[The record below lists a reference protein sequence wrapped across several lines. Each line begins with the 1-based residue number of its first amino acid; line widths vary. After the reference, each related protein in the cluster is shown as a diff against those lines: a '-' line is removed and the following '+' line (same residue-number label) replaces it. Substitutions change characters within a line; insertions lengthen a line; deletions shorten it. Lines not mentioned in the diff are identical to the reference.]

1 MNIQELTELFDLS
14 TSVDHATAVLQ
25 TKTCRQVIEML
36 QTIPGIIIG
45 DDVGM
50 GKTYI
55 AISAAMC
62 FLDSYPNKK
71 VIIVTPS
78 WLLNAKWY
86 QDIRNFIEKNL
97 HSDRVQL
104 RESDVIEIKQSSGT
118 YISQIAN
125 AAKVGKIILIPI
137 NVLSSMGWKYE
148 KGFFISCWFKHRC
161 LQGIAREK
169 ILKALTSS
177 GPVAISAVG
186 GRKMPRTG
194 KWDRAG
200 PGKPSW
206 SGWTMVPIGA
216 VNICRPGT
224 PFPVRFA
231 GERWPALA
239 TSMRTFWSTMSGPRW
254 MFITEP

>member
-1 MNIQELTELFDLS
+1 MNIQEITELFDLS
-14 TSVDHATAVLQ
+14 TSVDHATAALQ

-97 HSDRVQL
+97 HL
-104 RESDVIEIKQSSGT
+104 LYVI
-118 YISQIAN
+118 YM
-125 AAKVGKIILIPI
+125 L
-137 NVLSSMGWKYE
+137 L
-148 KGFFISCWFKHRC
+148 
-161 LQGIAREK
+161 
-169 ILKALTSS
+169 
-177 GPVAISAVG
+177 
-186 GRKMPRTG
+186 
-194 KWDRAG
+194 
-200 PGKPSW
+200 
-206 SGWTMVPIGA
+206 
-216 VNICRPGT
+216 
-224 PFPVRFA
+224 
-231 GERWPALA
+231 
-239 TSMRTFWSTMSGPRW
+239 
-254 MFITEP
+254 